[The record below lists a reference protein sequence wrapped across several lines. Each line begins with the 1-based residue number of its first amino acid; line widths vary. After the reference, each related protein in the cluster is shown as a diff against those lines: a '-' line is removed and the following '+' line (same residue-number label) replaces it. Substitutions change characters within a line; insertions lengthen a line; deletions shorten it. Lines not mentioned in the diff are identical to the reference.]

1 MKLPHQN
8 TNRFLLGLL
17 LCCFHTIKAQNTTKD
32 SITKLDEVVLTQ
44 DAIPKKATGI
54 TPSSKIAGR
63 TFERFN
69 PADIPSAI
77 NQISGVYILSGAIN
91 TNRITVRGIG
101 ARTPYGTN
109 KLRMYFNGIP
119 VTNGAG
125 SSTIETYDFENLGAV
140 EVIKG
145 PKATAYGSNL
155 GGAILLE
162 TKASVEDRTQLIN
175 SFTVGSY
182 NMLKDNLTF
191 SHSEDGFKLSLSYN
205 HLETDGYRQNSQ
217 FQRDGLLLNTQFR
230 TGQKSSI
237 ALLANYI
244 DYTAN
249 IPSSINQTDF
259 EEDPTRAASNWLSAQ
274 GYEANKYLLTG
285 LSHTYQF
292 SEHLQN
298 TTSIFYTYL
307 DHYEPRPFNIL
318 DEFTNGFGLRSQFSG
333 NWAKAE
339 FTFGGEYYKDE
350 YHWGT
355 FENLYEENDGN
366 GSLQGNQLSDNT
378 ELRRQFNLF
387 GTLTYPITT
396 KLSTQLGL
404 NLNKTYYDFRD
415 LFNQGDANASA
426 KRDFDS
432 ILLPNL
438 GINYQL
444 KNGKIHANVSRGFS
458 NPSLEETLT
467 PDGIINPDIAQETG
481 TNYELGTE
489 WLLFKNNLSMNLTLY
504 RMDVK
509 NLLVAQRVGED
520 QYIGRN
526 AGETRHQGLEIDL
539 QYRNK
544 LSQSITF
551 SPYLSYTLND
561 HSFVDFVDGDND
573 YSGNPLTG
581 VPKHRLSSGID
592 FRHKNGLQ
600 LNLTHQFVD
609 EIPMTDANSISSDSF
624 NVFHAKL
631 GFRTAISSHVNLG
644 LNAGINNVFDSKYAQ
659 SVLINAVGFGG
670 AQPRYYYPGNSLNYF
685 GGLQLNYVF

>member
-1 MKLPHQN
+1 MNFKSKALP
-8 TNRFLLGLL
+8 LLFIFFTALS
-17 LCCFHTIKAQNTTKD
+17 IVAQNTQKD
-32 SITKLDEVVLTQ
+32 SITQLDEVVLTQ
-44 DAIPKKATGI
+44 EAIPKKATGI
-54 TPSSKIAGR
+54 TPSSKIAGK

-69 PADIPSAI
+69 PTDIPSAF

-101 ARTPYGTN
+101 SRTPYGTN

-119 VTNGAG
+119 VTNGTG
-125 SSTIETYDFENLGAV
+125 SSTIEAYDYENLGAV
-140 EVIKG
+140 EIIKG
-145 PKATAYGSNL
+145 PKASAFGSNL

-162 TKASVEDRTQLIN
+162 TKASVQEKTQLIN
-175 SFTVGSY
+175 SFTIGSY
-182 NMLKDNLTF
+182 NMLKDNLSF
-191 SHSEDGFKLSLSYN
+191 SHSEDGFNLSLSYN
-205 HLETDGYRQNSQ
+205 HLETDGFRQNSQ

-230 TGQKSSI
+230 TGQKSRV
-237 ALLANYI
+237 ALLVNYI
-244 DYTAN
+244 GYTAQ

-259 EEDPTRAASNWLSAQ
+259 EEDPIRAASNWLAAQ
-274 GYEANKYLLTG
+274 GYEANTYILTG

-298 TTSIFYTYL
+298 TTSIFYSYL

-318 DEFTNGFGLRSQFSG
+318 DEFTNGYGFRSRFTG
-333 NWAKAE
+333 NWGKADFSFGAE
-339 FTFGGEYYKDE
+339 FYRDE

-355 FENLYEENDGN
+355 FENLYQENNGN
-366 GSLQGNQLSDNT
+366 GSLVGDQLSDNI
-378 ELRRQFNLF
+378 EFRRQFNLF
-387 GTLTYPITT
+387 GTLTYPITSN
-396 KLSTQLGL
+396 LSAQMGI
-404 NLNKTYYDFRD
+404 NWNKTHYDFRD
-415 LFNQGDANASA
+415 LFNQGSANASA
-426 KRDFDS
+426 ERGFDA

-438 GINYQL
+438 GLNYQWQQ
-444 KNGKIHANVSRGFS
+444 GKVYANISRGFS

-489 WLLFKNNLSMNLTLY
+489 WMLFQKRMIANFTLY

-509 NLLVAQRVGED
+509 NLLVAERVGED

-526 AGETRHQGLEIDL
+526 AGKTRHQGLELDL
-539 QYRNK
+539 KYSGK
-544 LSQSITF
+544 LSPKVTF
-551 SPYLSYTLND
+551 ATYLSYTLND
-561 HSFVDFVDGDND
+561 HSFVEFVDEDND

-592 FRHKNGLQ
+592 FRHSNGLQ

-631 GFRTAISSHVNLG
+631 GFRTALSSQISLG
-644 LNAGINNVFDSKYAQ
+644 LSAGINNIFDSNYAQ

-670 AQPRYYYPGNSLNYF
+670 AQPRYYYPGNGRNYF
-685 GGLQLNYVF
+685 VGLQLNYVF

>member
-1 MKLPHQN
+1 MNLIQKGLPLLFTLCSALQIFSQN
-8 TNRFLLGLL
+8 TQ
-17 LCCFHTIKAQNTTKD
+17 TD
-32 SITKLDEVVLTQ
+32 SITQLDEVVLTQ

-54 TPSSKIAGR
+54 TSSSKIAGR

-69 PADIPSAI
+69 PTDIPSAI

-125 SSTIETYDFENLGAV
+125 SSTIEAYDFENLGAV

-182 NMLKDNLTF
+182 NMLKDNLSF

-205 HLETDGYRQNSQ
+205 HLETDGYRQNNQ

-237 ALLANYI
+237 ALLVNYI
-244 DYTAN
+244 DYTAH

-274 GYEANKYLLTG
+274 GYEANKYILTG

-292 SEHLQN
+292 SEHHQN

-318 DEFTNGFGLRSQFSG
+318 DEFTNGFGLRTQFSG

-366 GSLQGNQLSDNT
+366 GSLQGNQLNNNT
-378 ELRRQFNLF
+378 EFRRQFNLF
-387 GTLTYPITT
+387 GTLTYPITP
-396 KLSTQLGL
+396 KFSAQLGL
-404 NLNKTYYDFRD
+404 NLNKTHYDFRD

-426 KRDFDS
+426 ERDFDP

-444 KNGKIHANVSRGFS
+444 KNGKVYANVSRGFS

-526 AGETRHQGLEIDL
+526 AGKTRHQGLEIDL

-609 EIPMTDANSISSDSF
+609 EIPMTDANSIRSDSF

-644 LNAGINNVFDSKYAQ
+644 LNAGINNVFNTNYAQ

-670 AQPRYYYPGNSLNYF
+670 AQPRYYYPGNRLNYF

>member
-1 MKLPHQN
+1 MNLIQKGLPLLFTLCSALQIFSQN
-8 TNRFLLGLL
+8 TQ
-17 LCCFHTIKAQNTTKD
+17 TD
-32 SITKLDEVVLTQ
+32 SITQLDEVVLTQ

-54 TPSSKIAGR
+54 TSSSKIAGR

-69 PADIPSAI
+69 PTDIPSAI

-125 SSTIETYDFENLGAV
+125 SSTIEAYDFENLGAV

-182 NMLKDNLTF
+182 NMLKDNLSF

-205 HLETDGYRQNSQ
+205 HLETDGCRQNNQ

-237 ALLANYI
+237 ALLVNYI
-244 DYTAN
+244 DYTAH

-274 GYEANKYLLTG
+274 GYEANKYILTG

-318 DEFTNGFGLRSQFSG
+318 DEFTNGFGLRTQFSG

-366 GSLQGNQLSDNT
+366 GSLQGNQLNNNT
-378 ELRRQFNLF
+378 EFRRQFNLF
-387 GTLTYPITT
+387 GTLTYPITP
-396 KLSTQLGL
+396 KFSAQLGL
-404 NLNKTYYDFRD
+404 NLNKTHYDFRD

-426 KRDFDS
+426 ERDFDP

-444 KNGKIHANVSRGFS
+444 KNGKVYANVSRGFS

-526 AGETRHQGLEIDL
+526 AGKTRHQGLEIDL

-609 EIPMTDANSISSDSF
+609 EIPMTDANSIHSDSF

-644 LNAGINNVFDSKYAQ
+644 LNAGINNVFNTNYAQ

-670 AQPRYYYPGNSLNYF
+670 AQPRYYYPGNRLNYF

>member
-1 MKLPHQN
+1 MKRSQQN

-32 SITKLDEVVLTQ
+32 SITQLDEVVLIQ

-54 TPSSKIAGR
+54 TSSSKIAGQ

-69 PADIPSAI
+69 PTDIPSAI

-91 TNRITVRGIG
+91 TNRITIRGIG

-119 VTNGAG
+119 VTNGTG
-125 SSTIETYDFENLGAV
+125 SSTIEAYDFENLGAV

-145 PKATAYGSNL
+145 PKSTAYGSNL
-155 GGAILLE
+155 GGAILLD
-162 TKASVEDRTQLIN
+162 TKVSVQDKTQLIN
-175 SFTVGSY
+175 SFTMGSY

-191 SHSEDGFKLSLSYN
+191 SHSEDGFNLSFSYN
-205 HLETDGYRQNSQ
+205 HLETDGFRQNSQ
-217 FQRDGLLLNTQFR
+217 FQRDGLLLNTRFR

-237 ALLANYI
+237 ALLVNYI
-244 DYTAN
+244 DYTAQ

-259 EEDPTRAASNWLSAQ
+259 EEDPTRAASNWLAAQ
-274 GYEANKYLLTG
+274 GYEANKYILTG
-285 LSHTYQF
+285 LTHTYQF

-298 TTSIFYTYL
+298 TTSVFYTYL

-318 DEFTNGFGLRSQFSG
+318 DEFTNGFGIRSGFTG
-333 NWAKAE
+333 NWGKAD
-339 FTFGGEYYKDE
+339 FTFGGEFYKDE
-350 YHWGT
+350 YDWGT

-366 GSLQGNQLSDNT
+366 GSLQGTQLSNNM
-378 ELRRQFNLF
+378 EFRRQFNLF

-396 KLSTQLGL
+396 QLSAQFGL
-404 NLNKTYYDFRD
+404 NLNKTHYDFRD
-415 LFNQGDANASA
+415 LFNQGAANASA
-426 KRDFDS
+426 ERDFDA

-438 GINYQL
+438 GLNYQL
-444 KNGKIHANVSRGFS
+444 KNGKIYANISKGFS

-481 TNYELGTE
+481 VNYELGTE
-489 WLLFKNNLSMNLTLY
+489 WSLFNKRLSANITLY
-504 RMDVK
+504 RMNVK

-526 AGETRHQGLEIDL
+526 AGKTRHQGLELDV
-539 QYRNK
+539 QYRGK
-544 LSQSITF
+544 ISQAIRF

-561 HSFVDFVDGDND
+561 HSFVDFVNEDND

-644 LNAGINNVFDSKYAQ
+644 LNAGINNIFDSNYAQ

-670 AQPRYYYPGNSLNYF
+670 AQPRYYYPGNGQNYF
-685 GGLQLNYVF
+685 GGLQVNYVF

>member
-1 MKLPHQN
+1 MN
-8 TNRFLLGLL
+8 FRFKVFPLLFTFLSAL
-17 LCCFHTIKAQNTTKD
+17 QILAQDTRKD
-32 SITKLDEVVLTQ
+32 SITQLEEVIITQ

-54 TPSSKIAGR
+54 TSSSKIAGR

-69 PADIPSAI
+69 PTDIPSAI

-91 TNRITVRGIG
+91 TNRITIRGIG

-119 VTNGAG
+119 VTNGTG
-125 SSTIETYDFENLGAV
+125 SSTIEAYDFENLGAI

-155 GGAILLE
+155 GGAILLD
-162 TKASVEDRTQLIN
+162 TKASVEDKTLLIN
-175 SFTVGSY
+175 SFTMGSY

-191 SHSEDGFKLSLSYN
+191 SHSEDGFNLSLSYN

-217 FQRDGLLLNTQFR
+217 FQRDGLLLNTRFR
-230 TGQKSSI
+230 TGQKSSV
-237 ALLANYI
+237 ALLVNYI
-244 DYTAN
+244 DYTAH

-259 EEDPTRAASNWLSAQ
+259 EEDPTRAPSNWLESQ
-274 GYEANKYLLTG
+274 GFEANNYILTG

-318 DEFTNGFGLRSQFSG
+318 DEFTNGFGFRSRFTG
-333 NWAKAE
+333 NWGEAQ
-339 FTFGGEYYKDE
+339 FTFGGEFYKDE

-378 ELRRQFNLF
+378 EFRKQFNLF

-396 KLSTQLGL
+396 KFSAQLGL
-404 NLNKTYYDFRD
+404 NLNKTNYDFRD
-415 LFNQGDANASA
+415 LFNQGEANASA
-426 KRDFDS
+426 ERDFDA

-438 GINYQL
+438 GLNYQL
-444 KNGKIHANVSRGFS
+444 KNGKIYANISRGFS

-467 PDGIINPDIAQETG
+467 PNGVINPDIAQETG
-481 TNYELGTE
+481 ANYELGTE
-489 WLLFKNNLSMNLTLY
+489 WSLFNKSLSTNITLY
-504 RMDVK
+504 RMNVK

-526 AGETRHQGLEIDL
+526 AGETRHQGLELDL
-539 QYRNK
+539 QYQEQ
-544 LSQSITF
+544 LSRTLTF

-592 FRHKNGLQ
+592 LRHTNGLL

-609 EIPMTDANSISSDSF
+609 EIPLTDANSVSSDSF

-631 GFRTAISSHVNLG
+631 GYRTAISSHVNLG
-644 LNAGINNVFDSKYAQ
+644 LNAGINNIFDSNYAQ

-670 AQPRYYYPGNSLNYF
+670 AQPRYYYPGNARNYF
-685 GGLQLNYVF
+685 GGVQLNYVF

>member
-1 MKLPHQN
+1 MN
-8 TNRFLLGLL
+8 FRFKVFPLLFTFLSAL
-17 LCCFHTIKAQNTTKD
+17 QILAQDTRKD
-32 SITKLDEVVLTQ
+32 SITQLEEVIITQ

-54 TPSSKIAGR
+54 TSSSKIAGR

-69 PADIPSAI
+69 PTDIPSAI

-91 TNRITVRGIG
+91 TNRITIRGIG

-119 VTNGAG
+119 VTNGTG
-125 SSTIETYDFENLGAV
+125 SSTIEAYDFENLGAI

-155 GGAILLE
+155 GGAILLD
-162 TKASVEDRTQLIN
+162 TKASVEDKTLLIN
-175 SFTVGSY
+175 SFTMGSY

-191 SHSEDGFKLSLSYN
+191 SHSEDGFNLSLSYN

-217 FQRDGLLLNTQFR
+217 FQRDGLLLNTRFR
-230 TGQKSSI
+230 TGQKSSM
-237 ALLANYI
+237 ALLVNYI
-244 DYTAN
+244 DYTAH

-259 EEDPTRAASNWLSAQ
+259 EEDPTRAPSNWLESQ
-274 GYEANKYLLTG
+274 GFEANNYILTG

-318 DEFTNGFGLRSQFSG
+318 DEFTNGFGFRSRFTG
-333 NWAKAE
+333 NWGEAQ
-339 FTFGGEYYKDE
+339 FTFGGEFYKDE

-378 ELRRQFNLF
+378 EFRKQFNLF

-396 KLSTQLGL
+396 KFSAQLGL
-404 NLNKTYYDFRD
+404 NLNKTNYDFRD
-415 LFNQGDANASA
+415 LFNQGEANASA
-426 KRDFDS
+426 ERDFDA

-438 GINYQL
+438 GLNYQL
-444 KNGKIHANVSRGFS
+444 KNGKIYANISRGFS

-467 PDGIINPDIAQETG
+467 PSGVINPDIAQETG
-481 TNYELGTE
+481 DNYELGTE
-489 WLLFKNNLSMNLTLY
+489 WSLFNKSLSTNITLY
-504 RMDVK
+504 RMNVK

-526 AGETRHQGLEIDL
+526 AGKTRHQGLELDV
-539 QYRNK
+539 QYQGK
-544 LSQSITF
+544 ISQSIRF

-592 FRHKNGLQ
+592 LRHTNGLL

-609 EIPMTDANSISSDSF
+609 EIPLTDANSVSSDSF

-631 GFRTAISSHVNLG
+631 GYRTAISSHVNLG
-644 LNAGINNVFDSKYAQ
+644 LNAGINNISDSNYAQ

-670 AQPRYYYPGNSLNYF
+670 AQPRYYYPGNARNYF
-685 GGLQLNYVF
+685 GGVQLNYVF

>member
-1 MKLPHQN
+1 MNLKLKGLPF
-8 TNRFLLGLL
+8 FLMLVPTLHML
-17 LCCFHTIKAQNTTKD
+17 AQDTPND
-32 SITKLDEVVLTQ
+32 SITQLDEIILTQ

-54 TPSSKIAGR
+54 TTSSKISAQ

-69 PADIPSAI
+69 PTDIPSAI

-91 TNRITVRGIG
+91 TNRITIRGIG

-119 VTNGAG
+119 VTNGTG
-125 SSTIETYDFENLGAV
+125 SSTIEAYDLENLGAV

-155 GGAILLE
+155 GGAILLD
-162 TKASVEDRTQLIN
+162 TKASVQEKTQLIN
-175 SFTVGSY
+175 SFTIGSY

-191 SHSEDGFKLSLSYN
+191 THSEDGFNMSLSYN

-230 TGQKSSI
+230 TGQKSSL
-237 ALLANYI
+237 ALLVNYI
-244 DYTAN
+244 DYTAH
-249 IPSSINQTDF
+249 IPSTINQTDF
-259 EEDPTRAASNWLSAQ
+259 EEDPTRAPSNWLESQ
-274 GYEANKYLLTG
+274 GYEANKYILTG
-285 LSHTYQF
+285 ISHTYQF

-298 TTSIFYTYL
+298 TTSIFYAYL
-307 DHYEPRPFNIL
+307 DHYEPRPFDIL
-318 DEFTNGFGLRSQFSG
+318 DEFTNGFGFRSQFSG
-333 NWAKAE
+333 NWNKTQ
-339 FTFGGEYYKDE
+339 FTFGGELYKDE

-355 FENLYEENDGN
+355 FENLYEDNNGN
-366 GSLQGNQLSDNT
+366 GSLQGLQLSDNT
-378 ELRRQFNLF
+378 EFRRQFNLF
-387 GTLTYPITT
+387 GTLTY
-396 KLSTQLGL
+396 SFSDSFSAQFGL
-404 NLNKTYYDFRD
+404 NLNKTNYDFND
-415 LFNQGDANASA
+415 LFNQGAANASA
-426 KRDFDS
+426 VRDFDA

-438 GINYQL
+438 GVNYKFKHGEL
-444 KNGKIHANVSRGFS
+444 YANVSRGFS

-467 PDGIINPDIAQETG
+467 PGGIINPDISQEKG
-481 TNYELGTE
+481 TNFELGST
-489 WLLFKNNLSMNLTLY
+489 WSLFEKKLRANIALY
-504 RMDVK
+504 RMNVE

-526 AGETRHQGLEIDL
+526 AGETRHQGLEMDL
-539 QYRNK
+539 QYQEK
-544 LSQSITF
+544 LSNNITF

-561 HSFVDFVDGDND
+561 HSFVDFADGDND

-592 FRHKNGLQ
+592 FQHANGLQ

-609 EIPMTDANSISSDSF
+609 EIPLTDTNSLNSDSF

-631 GFRTAISSHVNLG
+631 AFRTSISPQISLG
-644 LNAGINNVFDSKYAQ
+644 LNAGLNNVFDSNYAQ

-670 AQPRYYYPGNSLNYF
+670 AQPRYYYPGNGRNYF
-685 GGLQLNYVF
+685 AGIRASYVF

>member
-1 MKLPHQN
+1 MNLIQKGLPLLFTLCSALQIFSQN
-8 TNRFLLGLL
+8 TQ
-17 LCCFHTIKAQNTTKD
+17 TD
-32 SITKLDEVVLTQ
+32 SITQLDEVVLTQ

-54 TPSSKIAGR
+54 TSSSKIAGR

-69 PADIPSAI
+69 PTDIPSAI

-125 SSTIETYDFENLGAV
+125 SSTIEAYDFENLGAV

-182 NMLKDNLTF
+182 NMLKDNLSF

-205 HLETDGYRQNSQ
+205 HLETDGCRQNNQ

-237 ALLANYI
+237 ALLVNYI
-244 DYTAN
+244 DYTAH

-274 GYEANKYLLTG
+274 GYEANKYILTG

-318 DEFTNGFGLRSQFSG
+318 DEFTNGFGLRTQFSG

-366 GSLQGNQLSDNT
+366 GSLQGNQLNNNT
-378 ELRRQFNLF
+378 EFRRQFNLF
-387 GTLTYPITT
+387 GTLTYPITP
-396 KLSTQLGL
+396 KFSAQLGL
-404 NLNKTYYDFRD
+404 NLNKTHYDFRD

-426 KRDFDS
+426 ERDFDP

-444 KNGKIHANVSRGFS
+444 KNGKVYANVSRGFS

-526 AGETRHQGLEIDL
+526 AGKTRHQGLEIDL

-581 VPKHRLSSGID
+581 VPKHRLSSGIY

-609 EIPMTDANSISSDSF
+609 EIPMTDANSIHSDSF

-644 LNAGINNVFDSKYAQ
+644 LNAGINNVFNTNYAQ

-670 AQPRYYYPGNSLNYF
+670 AQPRYYYPGNRLNYF

>member
-1 MKLPHQN
+1 LKLSHQN
-8 TNRFLLGLL
+8 INRFLFGLF
-17 LCCFHTIKAQNTTKD
+17 LCCFNTISAQNTQKD
-32 SITKLDEVVLTQ
+32 SITQLDEIVLTQ

-54 TPSSKIAGR
+54 TSSSKLSTQA
-63 TFERFN
+63 FERFN
-69 PADIPSAI
+69 PTDIPSAI

-91 TNRITVRGIG
+91 TNRITIRGIG

-119 VTNGAG
+119 VTNGTG
-125 SSTIETYDFENLGAV
+125 SSTIEAYDFENLGAV

-155 GGAILLE
+155 GGAILLD
-162 TKASVEDRTQLIN
+162 TKASVQDKTQLIN

-191 SHSEDGFKLSLSYN
+191 SHSEEGFNFSLSYN

-217 FQRDGLLLNTQFR
+217 FQRDGLLLNAQFQ
-230 TGQKSSI
+230 TGQKSSM
-237 ALLANYI
+237 ALLVNYI
-244 DYTAN
+244 DYTAH

-259 EEDPTRAASNWLSAQ
+259 EEDPTRAPSNWLESQ
-274 GYEANKYLLTG
+274 GFEANKYILTG
-285 LSHTYQF
+285 LSHTYRF

-298 TTSIFYTYL
+298 TTSVFYTYL

-318 DEFTNGFGLRSQFSG
+318 DEFTNGFGLRSRFAG
-333 NWAKAE
+333 NLGKAQ
-339 FTFGGEYYKDE
+339 FTFGGEFYKDE

-355 FENLYEENDGN
+355 FENLYEENNGN
-366 GSLQGNQLSDNT
+366 GSLQGTQLSNNT
-378 ELRRQFNLF
+378 EFRRQFNLF
-387 GTLTYPITT
+387 GTLTYPFA
-396 KLSTQLGL
+396 KNLSAQLGL
-404 NLNKTYYDFRD
+404 NLNKTHYDFRD
-415 LFNQGDANASA
+415 LFNQGEANASA
-426 KRDFDS
+426 ERDFDV

-438 GINYQL
+438 GLNYQL
-444 KNGKIHANVSRGFS
+444 KNGKIYANISRGFS

-467 PDGIINPDIAQETG
+467 PEGVINPDIAQETG
-481 TNYELGTE
+481 TNYELGSE
-489 WLLFKNNLSMNLTLY
+489 WTLFQKRLSANIALY
-504 RMDVK
+504 RMNVK

-526 AGETRHQGLEIDL
+526 AGKTRHQGLELDL
-539 QYRNK
+539 QYRGK
-544 LSQSITF
+544 LSRSVSF

-581 VPKHRLSSGID
+581 VPKHRLSSGVD
-592 FRHKNGLQ
+592 LQHANGLQ

-609 EIPMTDANSISSDSF
+609 EIPLTDANSASSSSF

-631 GFRTAISSHVNLG
+631 GFRTSLSSHISLG
-644 LNAGINNVFDSKYAQ
+644 LNAGINNIFDSNYAQ
-659 SVLINAVGFGG
+659 SVLINAVGFGD
-670 AQPRYYYPGNSLNYF
+670 AQPRYYYPGNARNYF
-685 GGLQLNYVF
+685 GGVQLNYVF

>member
-1 MKLPHQN
+1 MN
-8 TNRFLLGLL
+8 FRFKVFPLLFTFLSAL
-17 LCCFHTIKAQNTTKD
+17 QILAQDTRKD
-32 SITKLDEVVLTQ
+32 SITQLEEVIITQ

-54 TPSSKIAGR
+54 TSSSKIAGR

-69 PADIPSAI
+69 PTDIPSAI

-91 TNRITVRGIG
+91 TNRITIRGIG

-119 VTNGAG
+119 VTNGTG
-125 SSTIETYDFENLGAV
+125 SSTIEAYDFENLGAV

-155 GGAILLE
+155 GGAILLD
-162 TKASVEDRTQLIN
+162 TKASVEDRTLLIN
-175 SFTVGSY
+175 SFTMGSY

-191 SHSEDGFKLSLSYN
+191 SHSEDGFNLSLSYN

-217 FQRDGLLLNTQFR
+217 FQRDGLLLNTRFR
-230 TGQKSSI
+230 TGQKSSV
-237 ALLANYI
+237 ALLVNYI
-244 DYTAN
+244 DYTAH

-259 EEDPTRAASNWLSAQ
+259 EEDPTRAPSNWLESQ
-274 GYEANKYLLTG
+274 GFEANNYILTG

-318 DEFTNGFGLRSQFSG
+318 DEFTNGFGIRSRFTG
-333 NWAKAE
+333 NWGEAQ
-339 FTFGGEYYKDE
+339 FTFGGEFYKDE

-378 ELRRQFNLF
+378 EFRKQFNLF

-396 KLSTQLGL
+396 KFSAQLGL
-404 NLNKTYYDFRD
+404 NLNKTNYDFRD
-415 LFNQGDANASA
+415 LFNQGEANASA
-426 KRDFDS
+426 ERDFDA

-438 GINYQL
+438 GLNYQL
-444 KNGKIHANVSRGFS
+444 KNGKIYANISRGFS

-467 PDGIINPDIAQETG
+467 PNGVINPDIAQETG
-481 TNYELGTE
+481 ANYELGTE
-489 WLLFKNNLSMNLTLY
+489 WSLFNKSLSTNITLY
-504 RMDVK
+504 RMNVK

-526 AGETRHQGLEIDL
+526 AGETRHQGLELDL
-539 QYRNK
+539 QYQEQ
-544 LSQSITF
+544 LSRTLTF

-592 FRHKNGLQ
+592 LRHTNGLL
-600 LNLTHQFVD
+600 LNLNHQFVD
-609 EIPMTDANSISSDSF
+609 EIPLTDANSVSSDSF

-631 GFRTAISSHVNLG
+631 GYRTAISSHVNLG
-644 LNAGINNVFDSKYAQ
+644 LNAGINNIFDSNYAQ

-670 AQPRYYYPGNSLNYF
+670 AQPRYYYPGNARNYF
-685 GGLQLNYVF
+685 GGVQLNYVF

>member
-1 MKLPHQN
+1 MNLKEKGLP
-8 TNRFLLGLL
+8 LL
-17 LCCFHTIKAQNTTKD
+17 FIFFTILPILAQNAQKD
-32 SITKLDEVVLTQ
+32 SITQLDEVVLTQ
-44 DAIPKKATGI
+44 EAIPKIATGI
-54 TPSSKIAGR
+54 TPSSKIAGK

-69 PADIPSAI
+69 PTDIPSAF

-119 VTNGAG
+119 ITNGTGA
-125 SSTIETYDFENLGAV
+125 STIEAYDFENLGAV
-140 EVIKG
+140 EIIKG
-145 PKATAYGSNL
+145 PKASAYGANL
-155 GGAILLE
+155 GGAILLK
-162 TKASVEDRTQLIN
+162 TKASVQNRTQLVN
-175 SFTVGSY
+175 SFSMGSY
-182 NMLKDNLTF
+182 NMFKDNLTF
-191 SHSEDGFKLSLSYN
+191 SHSEDGFNLSLSYN
-205 HLETDGYRQNSQ
+205 HLETDGFRQNNQ

-237 ALLANYI
+237 SFLLNYI
-244 DYTAN
+244 DYTAQ

-259 EEDPTRAASNWLSAQ
+259 EEDPTRAASNWLAAQ
-274 GYEANKYLLTG
+274 GYEANKYILTG

-292 SEHLQN
+292 SENLEN
-298 TTSIFYTYL
+298 TTSVFYTYL

-318 DEFTNGFGLRSQFSG
+318 DEFTNGYGFRSRFAGQWG
-333 NWAKAE
+333 KAD
-339 FTFGGEYYKDE
+339 FTFGTEFYRDE

-355 FENLYEENDGN
+355 FENLYEENNNN
-366 GSLQGNQLSDNT
+366 GSLKGVELSDNT
-378 ELRRQFNLF
+378 EFRRQFNLF
-387 GTLTYPITT
+387 GTLTYPISAS
-396 KLSTQLGL
+396 LSAQIGL
-404 NLNKTYYDFRD
+404 NLNKTHYDFRD
-415 LFNQGDANASA
+415 LFNEGGANASA
-426 KRDFDS
+426 KRDFDA

-438 GINYQL
+438 GVNYQWQQ
-444 KNGKIHANVSRGFS
+444 GRIYANISRGFS

-481 TNYELGTE
+481 INYELGTE
-489 WLLFKNNLSMNLTLY
+489 WMLFKKKLSANFTLY
-504 RMDVK
+504 RMNVK

-526 AGETRHQGLEIDL
+526 AGKTRHQGLEIDL
-539 QYRNK
+539 QYRDK

-561 HSFVDFVDGDND
+561 HSFVEFIDEDND

-592 FRHKNGLQ
+592 FRHSNGLQ
-600 LNLTHQFVD
+600 LNLAHQFVD

-631 GFRTAISSHVNLG
+631 GYRTSLSSQISLG
-644 LNAGINNVFDSKYAQ
+644 LNVGINNVFDSNYAQ

-670 AQPRYYYPGNSLNYF
+670 AQPRYYYPGNGRNYF
-685 GGLQLNYVF
+685 GGIQLNYVF

>member
-1 MKLPHQN
+1 MNFIQKGLP
-8 TNRFLLGLL
+8 LLFIICSIPQLL
-17 LCCFHTIKAQNTTKD
+17 AQDTQKD
-32 SITKLDEVVLTQ
+32 SITRLDEVVLTQ

-54 TPSSKIAGR
+54 TASSKIAGQ

-69 PADIPSAI
+69 PTDIPSAI
-77 NQISGVYILSGAIN
+77 NQISGVYILSGTIN
-91 TNRITVRGIG
+91 TNRITIRGIG

-119 VTNGAG
+119 VTNGTG
-125 SSTIETYDFENLGAV
+125 SSTIEAYDFENLGAV

-145 PKATAYGSNL
+145 PKGTAFGANL
-155 GGAILLE
+155 GGAILLD

-175 SFTVGSY
+175 SFTIGSF

-191 SHSEDGFKLSLSYN
+191 SHSEDGLDISLSYN

-217 FQRDGLLLNTQFR
+217 FQRDGLLLNTKFR
-230 TGQKSSI
+230 TGQKSSM
-237 ALLANYI
+237 ALLVNYI
-244 DYTAN
+244 DYTAH

-259 EEDPTRAASNWLSAQ
+259 EEDPTRAPSNWLESQ
-274 GYEANKYLLTG
+274 GYEANKYILTG

-292 SEHLQN
+292 SEQLQN

-318 DEFTNGFGLRSQFSG
+318 DEFTNGFGLRSRFTG
-333 NWAKAE
+333 NWGKAD
-339 FTFGGEYYKDE
+339 FSFGGEFYNDE

-366 GSLQGNQLSDNT
+366 GSLQGTQLSENI
-378 ELRRQFNLF
+378 EFRRQFNLF

-396 KLSTQLGL
+396 KFSAQLGL
-404 NLNKTYYDFRD
+404 NLNKTNYDFRD
-415 LFNQGDANASA
+415 LFNQGAENASA
-426 KRDFDS
+426 ERDFDA
-432 ILLPNL
+432 IVLPNL
-438 GINYQL
+438 GLSYQL
-444 KNGKIHANVSRGFS
+444 KNGNIYANVGRGFS

-467 PDGIINPDIAQETG
+467 PGGVINPDIAQETG

-489 WLLFKNNLSMNLTLY
+489 WMLFNKKLSANMVLY

-520 QYIGRN
+520 QYVGRN
-526 AGETRHQGLEIDL
+526 AGETRHQGLELDL
-539 QYRNK
+539 QYRGR
-544 LSQSITF
+544 LSRSLSF

-561 HSFVDFVDGDND
+561 HSFVDFVDNDND

-581 VPKHRLSSGID
+581 VPKNRLSSGID
-592 FRHKNGLQ
+592 FRHANGLR

-609 EIPMTDANSISSDSF
+609 EIPLTDANSLNSDAF

-631 GFRTAISSHVNLG
+631 GFRTSLSQNISLG
-644 LNAGINNVFDSKYAQ
+644 LNAGVNNIFDANYAQ

-670 AQPRYYYPGNSLNYF
+670 AQPRFYYPGNDRNYF
-685 GGLQLNYVF
+685 GGVQLNYVF

>member
-1 MKLPHQN
+1 MNLIQKGLPLLFTLCSALQIFSQN
-8 TNRFLLGLL
+8 TQ
-17 LCCFHTIKAQNTTKD
+17 TD
-32 SITKLDEVVLTQ
+32 SITQLDEVVLTQ

-54 TPSSKIAGR
+54 TSSSKIAGR

-69 PADIPSAI
+69 PTDIPSAI

-125 SSTIETYDFENLGAV
+125 SSTIEAYDFENLGAV

-182 NMLKDNLTF
+182 NMLKDNLSF

-205 HLETDGYRQNSQ
+205 HLETDGYRQNNQ

-237 ALLANYI
+237 ALLVNYI
-244 DYTAN
+244 DYTAH

-274 GYEANKYLLTG
+274 GYEANKYILTG

-292 SEHLQN
+292 SEHHQN

-318 DEFTNGFGLRSQFSG
+318 DEFTNGFGLRTQFSG

-366 GSLQGNQLSDNT
+366 GSLQGNQLNNNT
-378 ELRRQFNLF
+378 EFRRQFNLF
-387 GTLTYPITT
+387 GTLTYPITP
-396 KLSTQLGL
+396 KFSAQLGL
-404 NLNKTYYDFRD
+404 NLNKTHYDFRD

-426 KRDFDS
+426 ERDFDP

-444 KNGKIHANVSRGFS
+444 KNGKVYANVSRGFS

-526 AGETRHQGLEIDL
+526 AGKTRHQGLEIDL

-609 EIPMTDANSISSDSF
+609 EIPMTDANSIHSDSF

-644 LNAGINNVFDSKYAQ
+644 LNAGINNVFNTNYAQ

-670 AQPRYYYPGNSLNYF
+670 AQPRYYYPGNRLNYF

>member
-1 MKLPHQN
+1 MNLIQKGLPLLFTLCSALQIFSQN
-8 TNRFLLGLL
+8 TQ
-17 LCCFHTIKAQNTTKD
+17 TD
-32 SITKLDEVVLTQ
+32 SITQLDEVVLTQ

-54 TPSSKIAGR
+54 TSSSKIAGR

-69 PADIPSAI
+69 PTDIPSAI

-125 SSTIETYDFENLGAV
+125 SSTIEAYDFENLGAV

-182 NMLKDNLTF
+182 NMLKDNLSF

-205 HLETDGYRQNSQ
+205 HLETDGYRQNNQ

-237 ALLANYI
+237 ALLVNYI
-244 DYTAN
+244 DYTAH

-274 GYEANKYLLTG
+274 GYEANKYILTG

-318 DEFTNGFGLRSQFSG
+318 DEFTNGFGLRTQFSG

-366 GSLQGNQLSDNT
+366 GSLQGNQLNNNT
-378 ELRRQFNLF
+378 EFRRQFNLF
-387 GTLTYPITT
+387 GTLTYPITP
-396 KLSTQLGL
+396 KFSAQLGL
-404 NLNKTYYDFRD
+404 NLNKTHYDFRD

-426 KRDFDS
+426 ERDFDP

-444 KNGKIHANVSRGFS
+444 KNGKVYANVSRGFS

-526 AGETRHQGLEIDL
+526 AGKTRHQGLEIDL

-609 EIPMTDANSISSDSF
+609 EIPMTDANSIHSDSF

-644 LNAGINNVFDSKYAQ
+644 LNAGINNVFNTNYAQ

-670 AQPRYYYPGNSLNYF
+670 AQPRYYYPGNRQNYF
-685 GGLQLNYVF
+685 GGLQVNYVF

>member
-1 MKLPHQN
+1 MN
-8 TNRFLLGLL
+8 FRFKVFPLLFTFLSAL
-17 LCCFHTIKAQNTTKD
+17 QILAQDTRKD
-32 SITKLDEVVLTQ
+32 SITQLEEVIITQ

-54 TPSSKIAGR
+54 TSSSKIAGR

-69 PADIPSAI
+69 PTDIPSAI

-91 TNRITVRGIG
+91 TNRITIRGIG

-119 VTNGAG
+119 VTNGTG
-125 SSTIETYDFENLGAV
+125 SSTIEAYDFENLGAV

-155 GGAILLE
+155 GGAILLD
-162 TKASVEDRTQLIN
+162 TKASVEDRTLLIN
-175 SFTVGSY
+175 SFTMGSY

-191 SHSEDGFKLSLSYN
+191 SHSEDGFNLSLSYN

-217 FQRDGLLLNTQFR
+217 FQRDGLLLNTRFR
-230 TGQKSSI
+230 TGQKSSV
-237 ALLANYI
+237 ALLVNYI
-244 DYTAN
+244 DYTAH

-259 EEDPTRAASNWLSAQ
+259 EEDPTRAPSNWLESQ
-274 GYEANKYLLTG
+274 GFEANNYILTG

-318 DEFTNGFGLRSQFSG
+318 DEFTNGFGIRSRFTG
-333 NWAKAE
+333 NWGEAQ
-339 FTFGGEYYKDE
+339 FTFGGEFYKDE

-378 ELRRQFNLF
+378 EFRKQFNLF

-396 KLSTQLGL
+396 KFSAQLGL
-404 NLNKTYYDFRD
+404 NLNKTNYDFRD
-415 LFNQGDANASA
+415 LFNQGEANASA
-426 KRDFDS
+426 ERDFDA

-438 GINYQL
+438 GLNYQL
-444 KNGKIHANVSRGFS
+444 KNGKIYANISKGFS

-467 PDGIINPDIAQETG
+467 PNGVINPDIAQETG
-481 TNYELGTE
+481 ANYELGTE
-489 WLLFKNNLSMNLTLY
+489 WSLFNKSLSTNITLY
-504 RMDVK
+504 RMNVK

-526 AGETRHQGLEIDL
+526 AGETRHQGLELDL
-539 QYRNK
+539 QYQEQ
-544 LSQSITF
+544 LSRTLTF

-592 FRHKNGLQ
+592 LRHTNGLL
-600 LNLTHQFVD
+600 LNLNHQFVD
-609 EIPMTDANSISSDSF
+609 EIPLTDANSVSSDSF

-631 GFRTAISSHVNLG
+631 GYRTAISSHVNLG
-644 LNAGINNVFDSKYAQ
+644 LNAGINNIFDSNYAQ

-670 AQPRYYYPGNSLNYF
+670 AQPRYYYPGNARNYF
-685 GGLQLNYVF
+685 GGVQLNYVF